1 MVFCSYTT
9 QSTAGEKL
17 QNYAH
22 LCHHL
27 IILGCSVL
35 TLSLIYA
42 RMVPHLLLAPSP
54 HPPHLQPVRLSPQGC
69 RHGLPPSPSHI
80 CLGPHPSPPP
90 LLVQWTGCAFSSLL
104 AGDAVC
110 ATSLPSTDPADSQR
124 PSSSDPGVPLSPALS
139 TQPSHLRI
147 LGRHISVHDRFSIWT
162 IWIQTHQEVS

>member
-1 MVFCSYTT
+1 MVSP
-9 QSTAGEKL
+9 L
-17 QNYAH
+17 P
-22 LCHHL
+22 HHTYVWDH
-27 IILGCSVL
+27 IL
-35 TLSLIYA
+35 
-42 RMVPHLLLAPSP
+42 PLLP
-54 HPPHLQPVRLSPQGC
+54 
-69 RHGLPPSPSHI
+69 
-80 CLGPHPSPPP
+80 
-90 LLVQWTGCAFSSLL
+90 LVQWTGCAFSSLL